1 MTLSTKDWNAEA
13 WTTVREGVF
22 RKAFSGEGA
31 TLALHRLEPGH
42 APKPHSHP
50 YEQVVYIVE
59 GEMDFHVG
67 GEVHRVRSGQLLV
80 IPPNVTHHG
89 VVVGD
94 TVAINL
100 DVFTP
105 RRPEYD

>member
-1 MTLSTKDWNAEA
+1 MSLHQIDWESIE
-13 WTTVREGVF
+13 WTVVRPGVF

-42 APKPHSHP
+42 EPKPHNHP
-50 YEQVVYIVE
+50 CEQIVYIID

-67 GEVHRVRSGQLLV
+67 AEVHRVRPGNVLV
-80 IPPNVTHHG
+80 IPPNVVHHG

-94 TVAINL
+94 KAAINL

-105 RRPEYD
+105 RRPEYA

>member
-1 MTLSTKDWNAEA
+1 MTTKTTDWNAQD
-13 WTTVREGVF
+13 WITVRDGVF

-42 APKPHSHP
+42 APMPHHHP
-50 YEQVVYIVE
+50 FEQIVYIVE

-67 GEVHRVRSGQLLV
+67 DQVHRVGAGQLLV
-80 IPPNVTHHG
+80 IPPDVMHHG

-94 TVAINL
+94 APAINL